1 MASTSDKENSSA
13 FAGFFIGSPLCS
25 TAHSQA
31 SGSAIVCGSAA
42 ASYAARPRASA
53 SARQSDTP
61 FWRFKSCS
69 PDMPIVPV
77 NRAFGEF
84 CSVDKQPGKIV
95 PLGMLLLLEL
105 LDTGFVRWNYDK
117 VL

>member
-1 MASTSDKENSSA
+1 
-13 FAGFFIGSPLCS
+13 
-25 TAHSQA
+25 
-31 SGSAIVCGSAA
+31 
-42 ASYAARPRASA
+42 
-53 SARQSDTP
+53 
-61 FWRFKSCS
+61 
-69 PDMPIVPV
+69 MPIVPV

-95 PLGMLLLLEL
+95 TLGMPLLLEL